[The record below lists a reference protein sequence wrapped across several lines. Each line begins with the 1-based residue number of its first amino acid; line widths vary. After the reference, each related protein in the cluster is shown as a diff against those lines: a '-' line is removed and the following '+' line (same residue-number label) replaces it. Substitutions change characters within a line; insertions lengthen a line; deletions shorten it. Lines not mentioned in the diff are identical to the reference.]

1 MVLEK
6 QITVLGWKMRLSLLT
21 ITKLNLSLLL
31 IISTFLFSANSA
43 ANEQLPYYNSQEFTP
58 HWIDDSSQQLDSFH
72 QIPEFEFID
81 QDGQTITEKT
91 FEDKIYVAGFF
102 FSTCPGIC
110 PAIRSKLSKVQ
121 ETFLNDPDVKILQ
134 HSIRPSTDTVT
145 TLKNYANKNGIKSG
159 IWHLVTG
166 EKQQIYQLAKEA
178 YFASEDLGNLQN
190 TDDFLHTESL
200 LLIDNNRRIRGIYN
214 GLNKASVNY
223 LIADIKTLKSGS

>member
-31 IISTFLFSANSA
+31 IISTLFSANSA

-121 ETFLNDPDVKILQ
+121 ETFLNDPNVKILQ